1 MYKYAFSIFLLFGCF
16 SLAANNDVLSL
27 DRVDVSQVKFAF
39 ENDANVYPDESEFA
53 IDHFV
58 LMSNDNGE
66 RWGILTITNQSSG
79 RRELQA
85 KHIMALFAD
94 GSRYSPVNFKQPFN
108 GNETQSITL
117 NFGENKFPILSVYT
131 RN

>member
-1 MYKYAFSIFLLFGCF
+1 MYKYTVSILLLVASFG
-16 SLAANNDVLSL
+16 LAAKNDVLSL

>member
-1 MYKYAFSIFLLFGCF
+1 MYKYAVSIILLFACLG
-16 SLAANNDVLSL
+16 LAAKNDVLTL
-27 DRVDVSQVKFAF
+27 DRVDVSKVKFAF
-39 ENDANVYPDESEFA
+39 ENDSNVFPDESDFA
-53 IDHFV
+53 IEHFV
-58 LMSNDNGE
+58 LMSNTNGE

-94 GSRYSPVNFKQPFN
+94 GSRYSPVKLKQPFN
-108 GNETQSITL
+108 GYETQSITL

>member
-1 MYKYAFSIFLLFGCF
+1 MYKYAVSIILLFACLG
-16 SLAANNDVLSL
+16 LAAKNDVLTL
-27 DRVDVSQVKFAF
+27 DRVDVSNIKFAF
-39 ENDANVYPDESEFA
+39 ENDSNVYPDESDFA

-58 LMSNDNGE
+58 LMSNTNGE

-94 GSRYSPVNFKQPFN
+94 GSRYTPVNFKQPFN

>member
-1 MYKYAFSIFLLFGCF
+1 MYKYVISIISLIAGFG
-16 SLAANNDVLSL
+16 LAVKNDVLSL

-39 ENDANVYPDESEFA
+39 ANDLNVYPDESDFA

-58 LMSNDNGE
+58 LMSNTNGE

-79 RRELQA
+79 RREFKA

-94 GSRYSPVNFKQPFN
+94 GSRYSPINFQQPFN

>member
-1 MYKYAFSIFLLFGCF
+1 MYNYAVLILLLISSF

-27 DRVDVSQVKFAF
+27 DRVDVGQVKFAF
-39 ENDANVYPDESEFA
+39 ENDSNIYPDESEFN

-94 GSRYSPVNFKQPFN
+94 GSRYFPINFKQPFN